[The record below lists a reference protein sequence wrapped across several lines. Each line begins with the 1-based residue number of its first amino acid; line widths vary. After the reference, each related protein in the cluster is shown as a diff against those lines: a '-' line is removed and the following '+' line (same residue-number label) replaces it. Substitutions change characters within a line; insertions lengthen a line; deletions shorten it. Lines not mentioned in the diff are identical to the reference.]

1 MTDEGTKKPTVAL
14 IDDHELFRDGLR
26 RTLADAGY
34 EVVWTG
40 ASPSAFEA
48 AGVTPNFALV
58 DIALQDRWTSSNDV
72 SRLIDAGCRVV
83 ILTGFPNHERID
95 ELILAGALSV
105 ISKEGSSEEFLNT
118 LEEVLSNDFDITPL
132 IASALASASNPGL
145 VELSPQEA
153 RVLALYGSGMKL
165 VTVAHH
171 LNISVNTVK
180 EYLRRVRRK
189 LADIDRPAT
198 TQLDLNRE
206 ARRLGVLPD

>member
-1 MTDEGTKKPTVAL
+1 MSSLAHTTTVAL

-26 RTLADAGY
+26 LSLQDAGY
-34 EVVWTG
+34 KVVWTG
-40 ASPSAFEA
+40 ETASEFEA
-48 AGVTPNFALV
+48 ASISSDVVLLDVALR
-58 DIALQDRWTSSNDV
+58 DRWTNGNDV
-72 SRLIDAGCRVV
+72 SALTDAGCRVI
-83 ILTGFPNHERID
+83 ILTGFASHERVD

-105 ISKEGSSEEFLNT
+105 ISKEGSSETFLSA

-132 IASALASASNPGL
+132 IASALAASNSTAL
-145 VELSPQEA
+145 IELSPQEA

-165 VTVAHH
+165 ITVAHH
-171 LNISVNTVK
+171 LDISVNTVK